1 MRTIST
7 FFIIAGFIIACSQN
21 TGTGKTDKSPEE
33 NIRNQVI
40 TIATDYASAQ
50 LPGAKKSIDKNGI
63 VSMKGDEFNYL
74 IDPSKIIISELD
86 EDPEKDAIIPLNL
99 LRGATPV
106 NTEHLIMISK
116 EGKLVIATTI
126 YNVIKILKIEDRII
140 VAEITKVGMDSPSY
154 GCAECIEIVK
164 YRFLGGELVKTE

>member
-1 MRTIST
+1 
-7 FFIIAGFIIACSQN
+7 
-21 TGTGKTDKSPEE
+21 
-33 NIRNQVI
+33 
-40 TIATDYASAQ
+40 
-50 LPGAKKSIDKNGI
+50 
-63 VSMKGDEFNYL
+63 
-74 IDPSKIIISELD
+74 
-86 EDPEKDAIIPLNL
+86 